1 MTTSFI
7 YAFSLNLGPIIYMI
21 QTIGAILLAL
31 APALIVASFAVSAA
45 LWIFAG
51 PSEKMVKM
59 ARSQFIATVVTTAI
73 IAGYYILRTIITGFA
88 STGFGA

>member
-1 MTTSFI
+1 MMAVVTTV
-7 YAFSLNLGPIIYMI
+7 AMNCER
-21 QTIGAILLAL
+21 AILTIFSEG
-31 APALIVASFAVSAA
+31 PAKIQSAA
-45 LWIFAG
+45 LTAKEATIKAG
-51 PSEKMVKM
+51 AKASKM